1 MEQSNQKSNEDSEAL
16 RKEHEKMLEDD
27 LNGIESKLTKQF
39 LKDSA
44 FIYNQINEGQ
54 SQKASLI
61 PKKAEI
67 KKTVPDGQLPRKYKI
82 DQLTKKLDEEY
93 FKQIKQTDKIPKNSN
108 KIFEELEMY
117 KQKVNDIK
125 QINRDEELL
134 RMQKENQE
142 IEEKLYELKQQ
153 DNSELKEKQESC
165 RKLVDQLNVLFNER
179 KKDAAEKEKEREK
192 AIEQIKAI
200 KSEQEDHKA
209 EIKKLEADKE
219 RLTKILSNLEKDV
232 ESYNIYKKFIDQV
245 NQKYSNDNTS
255 QNDLYD
261 NLKEKVEQ
269 LMNHEIEIQK
279 NIEESEKEKEQIK
292 KEIQEM
298 RRKNDKQSQNTKL
311 QQLENEIKEY
321 TDKNKQLEQEI
332 DSILKEKQKKDS
344 DTHQI
349 KLSIFN
355 LYDKVMKEDGK
366 PDKGDNFDMDADETH
381 LCMKLDKINE
391 KIMDL
396 ISIHKELEKNQNLN
410 QGGK

>member
-1 MEQSNQKSNEDSEAL
+1 
-16 RKEHEKMLEDD
+16 MLEDD

-142 IEEKLYELKQQ
+142 IEEKLYKLKQQ

-165 RKLVDQLNVLFNER
+165 RKLVD
-179 KKDAAEKEKEREK
+179 
-192 AIEQIKAI
+192 
-200 KSEQEDHKA
+200 
-209 EIKKLEADKE
+209 
-219 RLTKILSNLEKDV
+219 
-232 ESYNIYKKFIDQV
+232 
-245 NQKYSNDNTS
+245 
-255 QNDLYD
+255 
-261 NLKEKVEQ
+261 
-269 LMNHEIEIQK
+269 
-279 NIEESEKEKEQIK
+279 
-292 KEIQEM
+292 
-298 RRKNDKQSQNTKL
+298 
-311 QQLENEIKEY
+311 
-321 TDKNKQLEQEI
+321 
-332 DSILKEKQKKDS
+332 
-344 DTHQI
+344 
-349 KLSIFN
+349 
-355 LYDKVMKEDGK
+355 
-366 PDKGDNFDMDADETH
+366 
-381 LCMKLDKINE
+381 
-391 KIMDL
+391 
-396 ISIHKELEKNQNLN
+396 
-410 QGGK
+410 

>member
-61 PKKAEI
+61 PKKLRL
-67 KKTVPDGQLPRKYKI
+67 KKVPDGQLPRKYKI

-192 AIEQIKAI
+192 VK
-200 KSEQEDHKA
+200 
-209 EIKKLEADKE
+209 
-219 RLTKILSNLEKDV
+219 R
-232 ESYNIYKKFIDQV
+232 
-245 NQKYSNDNTS
+245 
-255 QNDLYD
+255 
-261 NLKEKVEQ
+261 
-269 LMNHEIEIQK
+269 
-279 NIEESEKEKEQIK
+279 
-292 KEIQEM
+292 
-298 RRKNDKQSQNTKL
+298 
-311 QQLENEIKEY
+311 
-321 TDKNKQLEQEI
+321 
-332 DSILKEKQKKDS
+332 
-344 DTHQI
+344 
-349 KLSIFN
+349 
-355 LYDKVMKEDGK
+355 
-366 PDKGDNFDMDADETH
+366 
-381 LCMKLDKINE
+381 
-391 KIMDL
+391 
-396 ISIHKELEKNQNLN
+396 
-410 QGGK
+410 